1 MSINELI
8 EKNNIAIVAKADL
21 KNKRFEIINSN
32 LELES
37 YDLFEELILFG
48 NTDTL
53 LESVE
58 GQILPRIWTQG
69 NTKCVVCKPN
79 NELLIALFYENSM
92 DAKENYFYAKEL
104 DSLLK
109 DIIK

>member
-1 MSINELI
+1 MRNGHSDHLNSSLRR
-8 EKNNIAIVAKADL
+8 
-21 KNKRFEIINSN
+21 KRNGYAVRPKYAEQ
-32 LELES
+32 
-37 YDLFEELILFG
+37 LILFG

-53 LESVE
+53 LENVE
-58 GQILPRIWTQG
+58 GQILPRIWAQG

-79 NELLIALFYENSM
+79 NEQLIALFYENNM